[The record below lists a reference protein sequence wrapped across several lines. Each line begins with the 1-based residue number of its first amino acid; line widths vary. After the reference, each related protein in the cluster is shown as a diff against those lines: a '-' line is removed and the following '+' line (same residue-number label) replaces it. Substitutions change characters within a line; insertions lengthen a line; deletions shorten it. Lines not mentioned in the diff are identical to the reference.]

1 MGEMTVRLPLWY
13 LSNTKQSSPD
23 DVVGGTRAAGKK
35 AALLF
40 SGKDRAERFVR
51 SSQGFQAVPLGS
63 QADLENFLG
72 ALGQK
77 GFTHV
82 VLDPAG
88 SSGAFVAIAD
98 FRRALVGPPSGPS

>member
-1 MGEMTVRLPLWY
+1 MSEVTVSLPLWY
-13 LSNTKQSSPD
+13 LRNTGQSGPD
-23 DVVGGTRAAGKK
+23 DVVGLTGGPGRRAAV
-35 AALLF
+35 LF
-40 SGKDRAERFVR
+40 SAKDRAERFVR
-51 SSQGFQAVPLGS
+51 SSQGFDTLSLSS
-63 QADLENFLG
+63 QADLEDFLG

-98 FRRALVGPPSGPS
+98 FRRALAGPAGGPG